1 MKSSLSTTRVGNC
14 EVNIKKLKNEFCI
27 DLFHPKECCFVASM
41 SIHAPTK
48 NQLLSLAEAIRS
60 LAWTHY

>member
-14 EVNIKKLKNEFCI
+14 EVNIKKSKNEFCI
-27 DLFHPKECCFVASM
+27 DLFHPKECCFGAG
-41 SIHAPTK
+41 IHIHRPTR
-48 NQLLSLAEAIRS
+48 NQLLTLAEAIRS